1 MSAGKDPKPPIL
13 AEVSEHRQKLR
24 QSQIGD
30 VPVATTFDPL
40 GRMKEFEESEA
51 NNDELYYIETVDDEE
66 SEKENDLNLIAEREE
81 MNRNFDWGWY
91 RLSEK

>member
-1 MSAGKDPKPPIL
+1 
-13 AEVSEHRQKLR
+13 
-24 QSQIGD
+24 
-30 VPVATTFDPL
+30 
-40 GRMKEFEESEA
+40 MKEFEESEA

-66 SEKENDLNLIAEREE
+66 SEGKNDLNLIAEREE